1 MCNTDLKIRRINKEI
16 EIHRLEGLI
25 LGVEKRIISLN
36 GRICDL
42 AKADNGDPVEM
53 ARLKRNLAH
62 AELDVANYELS
73 IAQAKADMNSLM
85 QEAGRDAGE
94 RMAAQ
99 LGPLFETLFGG
110 ASEEEDVDRASMGF
124 GGLGDLLAKGGLMVD
139 IMSGFG
145 PAPTPED
152 IGKMFADARG

>member
-1 MCNTDLKIRRINKEI
+1 MCNTDLKIAAINKEI

-42 AKADNGDPVEM
+42 AKAGDGDPVEM

-99 LGPLFETLFGG
+99 FGPLFETLFGG
-110 ASEEEDVDRASMGF
+110 ASEGEDVDRASMGF
-124 GGLGDLLAKGGLMVD
+124 GLSDLLSGIVPDGLKVD
-139 IMSGFG
+139 VMAGFG
-145 PAPTPED
+145 PID
-152 IGKMFADARG
+152 DMMSARRG

>member
-1 MCNTDLKIRRINKEI
+1 MCNTDLKIRLINKEI
-16 EIHRLEGLI
+16 EIHRLEGLV

-53 ARLKRNLAH
+53 ARLRRNFAH

-85 QEAGRDAGE
+85 
-94 RMAAQ
+94 
-99 LGPLFETLFGG
+99 
-110 ASEEEDVDRASMGF
+110 
-124 GGLGDLLAKGGLMVD
+124 VD

-145 PAPTPED
+145 PATTPED
-152 IGKMFADARG
+152 IGKMFTDARG

>member
-1 MCNTDLKIRRINKEI
+1 MCNTDLKIRFINKEI

-73 IAQAKADMNSLM
+73 VAQAKADMNS
-85 QEAGRDAGE
+85 
-94 RMAAQ
+94 
-99 LGPLFETLFGG
+99 
-110 ASEEEDVDRASMGF
+110 
-124 GGLGDLLAKGGLMVD
+124 LMVD

-145 PAPTPED
+145 PAPPRRTSARCSP
-152 IGKMFADARG
+152 DARG

>member
-1 MCNTDLKIRRINKEI
+1 MCNTDLKIRLINNEI

-42 AKADNGDPVEM
+42 AKAGDGDPVEM

-73 IAQAKADMNSLM
+73 VAQAKADMNSLM

-99 LGPLFETLFGG
+99 FGPLFETLFGG
-110 ASEEEDVDRASMGF
+110 ASEGEDVDRASMGF
-124 GGLGDLLAKGGLMVD
+124 GLSDLLSGIVPDGLKVD
-139 IMSGFG
+139 VMAGFG
-145 PAPTPED
+145 PID
-152 IGKMFADARG
+152 DMMSARRG

>member
-1 MCNTDLKIRRINKEI
+1 MCNTDMKIRLINKEI
-16 EIHRLEGLI
+16 EIHGIEGLI

-99 LGPLFETLFGG
+99 FGPLFETLFGG
-110 ASEEEDVDRASMGF
+110 ASEGEDVDRASMGF
-124 GGLGDLLAKGGLMVD
+124 GLSDLLSGIVPDGLKVD
-139 IMSGFG
+139 VMAGFG
-145 PAPTPED
+145 PID
-152 IGKMFADARG
+152 DMMSARRG

>member
-1 MCNTDLKIRRINKEI
+1 MCNTDLKIRLINNEI

-85 QEAGRDAGE
+85 QEAGRDADE

-124 GGLGDLLAKGGLMVD
+124 GLGDLLAKGGLMVD

>member
-1 MCNTDLKIRRINKEI
+1 MCNTDLKIRLINKEI
-16 EIHRLEGLI
+16 EIHGIEGLI

-42 AKADNGDPVEM
+42 AKAGDGDPVEM

-99 LGPLFETLFGG
+99 FGPLFETLFGG
-110 ASEEEDVDRASMGF
+110 ASEGEDVDRASMGF
-124 GGLGDLLAKGGLMVD
+124 GLSDLLSGIVPDGLKVD
-139 IMSGFG
+139 VMAGFG
-145 PAPTPED
+145 PID
-152 IGKMFADARG
+152 DMMSARRG

>member
-1 MCNTDLKIRRINKEI
+1 MCNTDLKIRLINNEI

-42 AKADNGDPVEM
+42 AKAGDGDPVEM

-99 LGPLFETLFGG
+99 FGPLFETLFGG
-110 ASEEEDVDRASMGF
+110 ASEGEDVDRASMGF
-124 GGLGDLLAKGGLMVD
+124 GLSDLLSGIVPDGLKVD
-139 IMSGFG
+139 VMAGFG
-145 PAPTPED
+145 PID
-152 IGKMFADARG
+152 DMMSARRG

>member
-1 MCNTDLKIRRINKEI
+1 MCNTDLKIRLINNEI

-42 AKADNGDPVEM
+42 AKAGDGDPVEM

-85 QEAGRDAGE
+85 REAGRDAGE

-99 LGPLFETLFGG
+99 FGPLFETLFGG
-110 ASEEEDVDRASMGF
+110 ASEGEDVDRASMGF
-124 GGLGDLLAKGGLMVD
+124 GLSDLLSGIVPDGLKVD
-139 IMSGFG
+139 VMAGFG
-145 PAPTPED
+145 PID
-152 IGKMFADARG
+152 DMMSARRG